1 MKSLLGKLGVILIVP
16 LILSVLSSCTGSHVK
31 YIQENPNFLKP
42 GLYAKAFS
50 EAWGP
55 PDEVLAYQDYRDKQ
69 FSYSAVIS
77 DSGRSVWGYGS
88 AQSYTPTTVVW
99 IYRNQKKAL
108 FFQQVPLLN
117 ERRNPLSTMVWKLV
131 GWENLKLEKT
141 GLDDDKIKA
150 QMKYTERK
158 INEAGIISD
167 PDIKVFWALIEKA
180 PKDMAFEEQV
190 EWAIK
195 RTKEIMSNSEKK

>member
-1 MKSLLGKLGVILIVP
+1 
-16 LILSVLSSCTGSHVK
+16 
-31 YIQENPNFLKP
+31 
-42 GLYAKAFS
+42 
-50 EAWGP
+50 
-55 PDEVLAYQDYRDKQ
+55 
-69 FSYSAVIS
+69 
-77 DSGRSVWGYGS
+77 
-88 AQSYTPTTVVW
+88 
-99 IYRNQKKAL
+99 
-108 FFQQVPLLN
+108 
-117 ERRNPLSTMVWKLV
+117 MVWKLV